1 MNTEKNRALITAVRK
16 VVFAG
21 LILLAVWL
29 ILFAL
34 RSAIPANIIDLINQ
48 RLQVPV
54 SYDSAAWDWS
64 RSLLKDGSVSS
75 LIGQRLGNTL
85 AFIAL
90 CGIMSLVIA
99 GILLFI
105 GTLIGRIT
113 QRPGWLVKLREILRL
128 ILISGGAS
136 IPLFV
141 ISTLLIVSFINSWQL
156 PIRGNSAGAPC
167 PISPRCCERPCAI
180 ATTRLNCK
188 LTAASLQEG

>member
-1 MNTEKNRALITAVRK
+1 MNTEKNRALIAAGRK

-54 SYDSAAWDWS
+54 SYNSAAWDWS
-64 RSLLKDGSVSS
+64 RSLFKDSSVSS

-90 CGIMSLVIA
+90 CGIMSLTIA

-105 GTLIGRIT
+105 GTLISRIT
-113 QRPGWLVKLREILRL
+113 QRPGWLVKLRGILRL
-128 ILISGGAS
+128 VLVSGGAS
-136 IPLFV
+136 IPVFV
-141 ISTLLIVSFINSWQL
+141 ISAFIAIYIL
-156 PIRGNSAGAPC
+156 VTGAD
-167 PISPRCCERPCAI
+167 RAWNNGETER
-180 ATTRLNCK
+180 
-188 LTAASLQEG
+188 